1 MAIPKVYFKLLGMEL
16 IINHTRKTFDILPE
30 SLEALLAMELPGKKK
45 GIAVALNNRIIPLSA
60 WAETIL
66 NNNDSVLIITA
77 TQGG

>member
-1 MAIPKVYFKLLGMEL
+1 MEL
-16 IINHTRKTFDILPE
+16 IINHTRKIFDVLPE
-30 SLEALLAMELPGKKK
+30 NLEALLAIELPGKKK
-45 GIAVALNNRIIPLSA
+45 GIAVALNNRIIPLSI

>member
-1 MAIPKVYFKLLGMEL
+1 MEL
-16 IINHTRKTFDILPE
+16 IINHTRKTFDVLPE
-30 SLEALLAMELPGKKK
+30 NLEVLLAIELPGKKK
-45 GIAVALNNRIIPLSA
+45 GIAVALNNRIIPLSI

>member
-1 MAIPKVYFKLLGMEL
+1 MEL

-30 SLEALLAMELPGKKK
+30 NLEALLAMELPGKRK

-60 WAETIL
+60 WAETLL

>member
-1 MAIPKVYFKLLGMEL
+1 MEL
-16 IINHTRKTFDILPE
+16 IINHTRKTFDVLPE
-30 SLEALLAMELPGKKK
+30 NLEALLAIELPGKKK
-45 GIAVALNNRIIPLSA
+45 GIAVALNNCIIPLSV

>member
-1 MAIPKVYFKLLGMEL
+1 MEL
-16 IINHTRKTFDILPE
+16 TINHTTKTFEVLPDN
-30 SLEALLAMELPGKKK
+30 LEALMAMEIPGKKK

-66 NNNDSVLIITA
+66 KDKDSVLIITA

>member
-1 MAIPKVYFKLLGMEL
+1 
-16 IINHTRKTFDILPE
+16 
-30 SLEALLAMELPGKKK
+30 MELPGKKK
-45 GIAVALNNRIIPLSA
+45 GIAVALNNRIIPLSV